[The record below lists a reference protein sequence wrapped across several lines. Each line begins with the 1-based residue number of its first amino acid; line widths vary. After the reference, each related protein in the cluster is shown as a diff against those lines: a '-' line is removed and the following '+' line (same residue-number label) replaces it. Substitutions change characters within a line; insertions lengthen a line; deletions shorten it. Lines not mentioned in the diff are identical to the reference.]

1 MLLFFFFVIY
11 HYPKE
16 DQIMSDPFFQKKR
29 KRTTSSGQNEGGRGG
44 RGGSRGGRGG
54 GRGGGGA
61 DRSKQFR
68 GAGPSR
74 LRMREKAGKGRGGD
88 EDEDEEDDNLPTTN
102 VNDDEGDSED
112 EGGIEGMDLA
122 HRYEEDLEASDEDA
136 IDETPA
142 EARVR
147 LAKMYLD
154 SLKADQDEDGLG
166 TGEINAADVDRENI
180 SARLQRDA
188 ASHSTHMHNL
198 IADRI
203 RLPLKGDTTHILAC
217 RGHRLSVTSASVS
230 YDCTSLW
237 TAGKDGRIIRWRLRD
252 GKMME
257 MISRASTSAETMNGN
272 GFAVNGARKGGNAK
286 QSGSSGAARRRARAQ
301 AAAEQ
306 HNGQEEKENE
316 KDHCRLLVPAAG

>member
-122 HRYEEDLEASDEDA
+122 HRYEEDLEASDEDV

-203 RLPLKGDTTHILAC
+203 RLPHKVDTTHILDC
-217 RGHRLSVTSASVS
+217 R
-230 YDCTSLW
+230 
-237 TAGKDGRIIRWRLRD
+237 
-252 GKMME
+252 
-257 MISRASTSAETMNGN
+257 
-272 GFAVNGARKGGNAK
+272 
-286 QSGSSGAARRRARAQ
+286 
-301 AAAEQ
+301 
-306 HNGQEEKENE
+306 
-316 KDHCRLLVPAAG
+316 